1 MLRTSISHEIFL
13 TGNFFIPIP
22 SKAWKLAHASPS
34 SHRDACFVVV
44 FELLIWGRKIRGR
57 FEAEWLWCA
66 GKRMVKYF
74 ILFNSFS
81 KFKLLPLHNFDLKVS
96 ALSFFLQLL
105 TLKLLPLS
113 APPSYDL
120 LRSIHQTS
128 CWNYYACI
136 KYKLAFKKSFI
147 FHYNYVNCFIL
158 DYFHLDLFLHTRSII
173 FSLCTMFIFTLYTF
187 TGEYFVYIC
196 IVIVFFLYFCV
207 QSMYVCSLP
216 AYLNVLIYEKVQ
228 MCMFVLKYIVFI
240 NKMLKL

>member
-1 MLRTSISHEIFL
+1 M
-13 TGNFFIPIP
+13 
-22 SKAWKLAHASPS
+22 AHASPS
-34 SHRDACFVVV
+34 SHRDACFVVVVV

-96 ALSFFLQLL
+96 ARSFFLQLL

-113 APPSYDL
+113 ASPSYDL
-120 LRSIHQTS
+120 LRSIRQTS

-136 KYKLAFKKSFI
+136 EYKLTFKKSFI

-173 FSLCTMFIFTLYTF
+173 FFFMYYVYIHIMYIYWWVFCLYLYSYFIYSLFFVCNLFIFAPCLRTWMFWYTKKF
-187 TGEYFVYIC
+187 KC
-196 IVIVFFLYFCV
+196 
-207 QSMYVCSLP
+207 VCS
-216 AYLNVLIYEKVQ
+216 
-228 MCMFVLKYIVFI
+228 CWST
-240 NKMLKL
+240 